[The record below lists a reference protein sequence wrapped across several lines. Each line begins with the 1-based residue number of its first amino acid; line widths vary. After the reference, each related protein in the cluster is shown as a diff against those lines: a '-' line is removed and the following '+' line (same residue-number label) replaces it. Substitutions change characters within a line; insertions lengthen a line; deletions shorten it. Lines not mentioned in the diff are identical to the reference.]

1 MLNALKDW
9 NIETRL
15 VEELQLIEDAP
26 PPVWEIIDA
35 PHAAKNLIEELDH
48 KQYLSFPLRYQLEA
62 VISHGYLSEYN
73 LDMEFIRRL
82 RSIPEPRALALL
94 EHVFDQKERVY
105 RPLDIFDWTQIKTHV
120 AGQKIENYCVLLRR
134 ATITPTTI
142 RFATPSVEYSN
153 RVLRSWREHA
163 DKFLR
168 VQFADE
174 VTGNKLRYHKGAS
187 KDDTFT
193 RVHNTLTNGINIGDR
208 HYEFLAFGSSQFRE
222 HGAYMFASD
231 KYISASDIRRW
242 MGDFAG
248 IKVVGKYCAR
258 LGQCFCKLELSFSK
272 NW

>member
-9 NIETRL
+9 NIDTRL
-15 VEELQLIEDAP
+15 AEELKLVEDTP
-26 PPVWEIIDA
+26 PPVWETIDA
-35 PHAAKNLIEELDH
+35 PHAAKTLIEELDH

-62 VISHGYLSEYN
+62 VISYGYLSEYN

-82 RSIPEPRALALL
+82 ISIPESRALALL
-94 EHVFDQKERVY
+94 EHVFDRKERIY
-105 RPLDIFDWTQIKTHV
+105 QPLDIFDWTRVKTNV
-120 AGQKIENYCVLLRR
+120 AGQKIEDYCVLLRR

-153 RVLRSWREHA
+153 RVLRRWREHV

-174 VTGNKLRYHKGAS
+174 ITGQKLRYHKGAS

-231 KYISASDIRRW
+231 KHISASEIRSW
-242 MGDFAG
+242 MGNFAK

-258 LGQCFCKLELSFSK
+258 LGQCFCKLELF
-272 NW
+272 

>member
-15 VEELQLIEDAP
+15 VEELKLIKDAA

-35 PHAAKNLIEELDH
+35 PHAAKTLAEELDH

-62 VISHGYLSEYN
+62 VISYGWLSEYN
-73 LDMEFIRRL
+73 LDMKFIQRL
-82 RSIPEPRALALL
+82 ISIPEPRALALL
-94 EHVFDQKERVY
+94 EHVFDRKERIY
-105 RPLDIFDWTQIKTHV
+105 RPLEIFDWTRVKSNVT
-120 AGQKIENYCVLLRR
+120 GQKIEDYCVFLRK

-142 RFATPSVEYSN
+142 RFTSPSVEYSN
-153 RVLRSWREHA
+153 RILRNWREHA

-168 VQFADE
+168 VQFTDE
-174 VTGNKLRYHKGAS
+174 TQSSKLRFHKGAS
-187 KDDTFT
+187 NDNIFT

-231 KYISASDIRRW
+231 NDIKASAIRKR

-258 LGQCFCKLELSFSK
+258 LGQCFCKL
-272 NW
+272 